1 MITLLEKSKGI
12 IDLMGRINNMK
23 LKSLKQTK
31 KFYLWELK
39 REESLTESER
49 SKYLLALKSIE
60 KIIKEKED
68 SRDYQEREKYKKFI
82 PDDHRAVFRNNK
94 RGY

>member
-1 MITLLEKSKGI
+1 MKGI
-12 IDLMGRINNMK
+12 NNIK
-23 LKSLKQTK
+23 LKTLKQTK
-31 KFYLWELK
+31 NFYLWELK

-68 SRDYQEREKYKKFI
+68 SRERGKHKKFI
-82 PDDHRAVFRNNK
+82 AYDHKTVFHNNK
-94 RGY
+94 SYRGY

>member
-1 MITLLEKSKGI
+1 MKK
-12 IDLMGRINNMK
+12 INNIK

-39 REESLTESER
+39 KEGLTESER

-68 SRDYQEREKYKKFI
+68 SRERGKHKKFI
-82 PDDHRAVFRNNK
+82 AYDHKTVFDNNK
-94 RGY
+94 GYRGY

>member
-1 MITLLEKSKGI
+1 MALNVEQ
-12 IDLMGRINNMK
+12 
-23 LKSLKQTK
+23 LKKTK

-39 REESLTESER
+39 KEGLTESER

-68 SRDYQEREKYKKFI
+68 SRERGKHKRFI
-82 PDDHRAVFRNNK
+82 AYDHKTVFHNNK
-94 RGY
+94 SYRGY

>member
-1 MITLLEKSKGI
+1 
-12 IDLMGRINNMK
+12 MGRINNMK

-68 SRDYQEREKYKKFI
+68 SRDYREREKYKKFI